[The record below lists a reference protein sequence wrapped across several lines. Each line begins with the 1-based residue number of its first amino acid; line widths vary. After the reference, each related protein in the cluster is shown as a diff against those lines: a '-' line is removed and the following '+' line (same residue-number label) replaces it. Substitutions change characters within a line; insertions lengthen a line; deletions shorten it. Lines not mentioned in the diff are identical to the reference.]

1 MSKEI
6 EVTLHLDGDPVAKE
20 RDFYRARMVE
30 MTKRIKSLEY
40 DNAELIKRD
49 GQLSVKL
56 KEVSSRVPY
65 RNNRRRA

>member
-20 RDFYRARMVE
+20 RDFYRARMTE

-40 DNAELIKRD
+40 DNAELAKRD
-49 GQLSVKL
+49 GQLSAKL

-65 RNNRRRA
+65 RNNRRRT